1 MIIQKQYA
9 RRNIEGF
16 TSPYVDGLR
25 YASIAG
31 MERRDIERAL
41 GEAMRDTASRDLDA
55 SAPALELDHNIEF
68 AGTAYHPETWVVAY
82 RGDEPAGVIFA
93 QRYDDKM
100 EEGSLFFVGVLPAFR
115 GQGLGKVLHAKGLEM
130 LASIGVKEY
139 VGSTDVQNEAM
150 TRTFAANGCRLY
162 AIRDVEVKVGLA

>member
-16 TSPYVDGLR
+16 VSPYQTDLSYV
-25 YASIAG
+25 SIATIN
-31 MERRDIERAL
+31 RREIEHVL
-41 GEAMRDTASRDLDA
+41 GEAMRETSGRDLDPTN
-55 SAPALELDHNIEF
+55 PALELDHNIEF
-68 AGTAYHPETWVVAY
+68 AGTAYHPDTWVVAY
-82 RGDEPAGVIFA
+82 RGDMPVGIIFA

-100 EEGSLFFVGVLPAFR
+100 EEGSLFFIGVLPPFR

-150 TRTFAANGCRLY
+150 IRTFAANGCRLY
-162 AIRDVEVKVGLA
+162 AIRDVDVKVGLV